1 MGPFAVRAAGLSA
14 RLVALGWNVED
25 VGNFRVP
32 DRGTF
37 PAESH
42 GLDFL
47 TAITNVCRALADVT
61 EGATNEGKM
70 PLVLGGDHSLA
81 AGSVAGV
88 ARAKRR
94 QSRERIGMLWIDAH
108 ADLNTPSSSTS
119 GNVHGMPVAH
129 LLGHGDPALAGIAG
143 GGPALRGEDVAL
155 IGSRD
160 LDPPERAHLRE
171 WGVHL
176 YSMRDI
182 DQRGLSECVAEA
194 IQRISQGT
202 SGFYC
207 SFDADAVDP
216 GSAPGVGTPVRGGLT
231 FREAHLA
238 VELVADTGRLLGLDF
253 VEVNP
258 ILDVKNETAELAVGI
273 LASALGDRIF

>member
-1 MGPFAVRAAGLSA
+1 MGPYAVRAAGLSA
-14 RLVALGWNVED
+14 RLIALGYNVED

-47 TAITNVCRALADVT
+47 AAITAVCRALSDVT
-61 EGATNEGKM
+61 EAATNEGKI

-88 ARAKRR
+88 VRAKRK
-94 QSRERIGMLWIDAH
+94 QDERIGMLWIDAH

-129 LLGHGDPALAGIAG
+129 LLGHGDAALAGIAG

-194 IQRISQGT
+194 IARISQGT
-202 SGFYC
+202 TGFYC

-258 ILDVKNETAELAVGI
+258 ILDIKNETAELAVSI